1 MPKPRILGRR
11 LPHLQSR
18 EESYDPNQG
27 FTTTEDWQMHGGDR
41 LAGKA
46 SFYRSVG
53 GSYRLRQMGPKA
65 TLVATRSTT
74 TIQQET
80 AAERWELFTNSR
92 EFDIREHPKSV
103 ALRRLTFDDGRKT
116 RLGQVLEAV
125 DKHNRNVAVDTSSFS
140 TEQLALFD
148 LMIGGGT
155 TYPVWQ
161 WVLRYTAN
169 VPDTF
174 NFFTEADDGLGTIYT
189 TSQAVAS
196 VPAGRLRSTLLSIS
210 APEADSALIWGW
222 LKTASQ
228 QAQAAQNRVEIS
240 CEFYL
245 AQWPVYIYS

>member
-46 SFYRSVG
+46 AFYRSVG
-53 GSYRLRQMGPKA
+53 GSYRLRQMGAKA

-74 TIQQET
+74 TIQNEQ
-80 AAERWELFTNSR
+80 AAERWELSTNSR
-92 EFDIREHPKSV
+92 EFDLREHPKCV
-103 ALRRLTFDDGRKT
+103 ALRRLTYDSGKKT

-125 DKHNRNVAVDTSSFS
+125 EKHNRNLAVDTSLFS
-140 TEQLALFD
+140 AEQVAIFD

-174 NFFTEADDGLGTIYT
+174 DFFTEADDGVGTIYT
-189 TSQAVAS
+189 TGQAVAS
-196 VPAGRLRSTLLSIS
+196 IPSSRLRSTLLSIS
-210 APEADSALIWGW
+210 APPADSALIWGW

-228 QAQAAQNRVEIS
+228 QVQAAANRLEIS
-240 CEFYL
+240 CEFHL
-245 AQWPVYIYS
+245 AQWPVVLYS